1 MLIHVV
7 KSGETIYTI
16 AENYG
21 VSAESIIINNQIQ
34 NPNNLVVGQT
44 LVILY
49 PKTTYTVS
57 KGDTLKSISDKTG
70 VPLKILKRN
79 NPILNTGLYIYP
91 GQTIV
96 LEYEQQKLGSIDV
109 NGYVYTY
116 INNELLAE
124 CLPYLTYIS
133 IFSYGLKADGSLDIA
148 DDERIIKYANEFGVK
163 PILVLTPSLENASFN
178 SENISKF
185 LNDKT
190 AQDRF
195 IEIIIPLMKSTGYYG
210 ADVDFEFIPS
220 KYSIPFADFLERF
233 SEALN
238 SEGMLL
244 FTALAPKTSPD
255 QQGLLYEGHNYSLIG
270 KASNYVLLM
279 TYEWGYTYGPPMAVA
294 PINHVKEVLDYA
306 ITEIPAEKI
315 FMGIPNYGYD
325 WPLPFIQ
332 GQTKAVSI
340 SNYDAVMIAADFNA
354 EIQFDY
360 IAQSPNFVYDNNI
373 QHEVWFEDARSIQTK
388 LITAFNYGFKGVTYW
403 NLMRYFPQNWL
414 VLNALFNINSIN

>member
-133 IFSYGLKADGSLDIA
+133 IFSYGLKADGSLDTA

-195 IEIIIPLMKSTGYYG
+195 IEIIIPLMKSKGYYG

-306 ITEIPAEKI
+306 ITEIPAEKMTGRCLL
-315 FMGIPNYGYD
+315 FRD
-325 WPLPFIQ
+325 
-332 GQTKAVSI
+332 K
-340 SNYDAVMIAADFNA
+340 
-354 EIQFDY
+354 
-360 IAQSPNFVYDNNI
+360 
-373 QHEVWFEDARSIQTK
+373 RR
-388 LITAFNYGFKGVTYW
+388 
-403 NLMRYFPQNWL
+403 RYQYPTMTL
-414 VLNALFNINSIN
+414 L